1 MSIRNPAFGTTA
13 LAATAFSYA
22 GAQATDSLWWWL
34 ATLVSWS
41 ALSWQVAP
49 ALFAMLAPLRKHYD
63 YKPIKTQATAEI
75 PIGYVQGG
83 FQTLRFGD
91 EYPHLLVAGQPGSG
105 KSNFLRQVIVNCILT
120 KDPRKLK
127 LHLVDLKAGGLEFAP
142 FDGCEMVEDFVWTP
156 EGAVVVL
163 QKLLGMME
171 NRNKMFRKA
180 GVVKIQDFNRKY
192 PTRAVDYR
200 ICIVDEFA
208 NLEDH
213 KEAHFLLKRLLREA
227 RSAGIYLIL
236 CLQRP
241 DRDTMPGYLKHALT
255 ASLCFKVRDEINS
268 TIILGYGHPE
278 GCKIEI
284 PGRGL
289 FLDRVL
295 KEVQPMFI
303 PGDYDHIRS
312 LIGHTIRI
320 PHTIEYDM
328 GGTT

>member
-1 MSIRNPAFGTTA
+1 MPKRDSSIGIEAIVATFFGYI
-13 LAATAFSYA
+13 AAM
-22 GAQATDSLWWWL
+22 ATGSKWWHVVTLSGWSL
-34 ATLVSWS
+34 
-41 ALSWQVAP
+41 LSWRLAP
-49 ALFAMLAPLRKHYD
+49 MINEILFPLRKYYD
-63 YKPIKTQATAEI
+63 FKPVKTLAAAEI
-75 PIGYVQGG
+75 PIGHVQGG

-120 KDPRKLK
+120 KDPGRLK

-142 FDGCEMVEDFVWTP
+142 FDGAEMVEDFTWTP
-156 EGAVVVL
+156 EGAVIVL
-163 QKLLGMME
+163 QKLLAMME
-171 NRNKMFRKA
+171 NRNNMFRKA
-180 GVVKIQDFNRKY
+180 GVVKIQDYNRKY
-192 PTRAVDYR
+192 PTKAVDYR
-200 ICIVDEFA
+200 ICIIDEFA

-213 KEAHFLLKRLLREA
+213 KEAHFMLKRLLREA
-227 RSAGIYLIL
+227 RSAGIYFIL

-241 DRDTMPGYLKHALT
+241 DKDTVPGYLKHALT

-289 FLDRVL
+289 FLDRML

-303 PGDYDHIRS
+303 SGDYEHVRS
-312 LIGHTIRI
+312 IIGHTVRVM
-320 PHTIEYDM
+320 HSVDYDM
-328 GGTT
+328 GGVT